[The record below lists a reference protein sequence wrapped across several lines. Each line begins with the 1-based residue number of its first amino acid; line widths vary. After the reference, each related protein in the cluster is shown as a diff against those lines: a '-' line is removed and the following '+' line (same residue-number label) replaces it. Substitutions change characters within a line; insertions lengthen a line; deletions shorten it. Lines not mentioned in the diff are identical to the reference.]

1 MRTLSLPAVLPCYLA
16 VHLKA
21 TCFVGF
27 FSVVEKDVFRK
38 LLMTA
43 FAQALRVGTRVL
55 RNTTVVALLQPP
67 PEVFALFDRVMLMR
81 EGSIVYNGTHA
92 CLAAV
97 R

>member
-1 MRTLSLPAVLPCYLA
+1 
-16 VHLKA
+16 
-21 TCFVGF
+21 
-27 FSVVEKDVFRK
+27 
-38 LLMTA
+38 MTA

-92 CLAAV
+92 CFD
-97 R
+97 